1 MHTPGCLRNESR
13 MKKRVLEETVFV
25 LVFAKEE
32 EFEMLDPLG

>member
-1 MHTPGCLRNESR
+1 

-25 LVFAKEE
+25 LVDEEMVFAKEE